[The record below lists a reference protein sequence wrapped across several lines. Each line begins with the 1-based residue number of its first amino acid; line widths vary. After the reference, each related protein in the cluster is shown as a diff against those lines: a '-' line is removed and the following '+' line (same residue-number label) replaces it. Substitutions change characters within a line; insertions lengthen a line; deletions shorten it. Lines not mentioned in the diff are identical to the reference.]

1 MVRLTSRFLIFRV
14 CDLVLDHSNA
24 WASGFSL
31 NVSVCSYYSHLHK
44 FKSEPIQ
51 ACMFSG
57 GFYEAE
63 VTYCSGNIT
72 DCGTWKPRVQGWN
85 AGDPTH
91 LCDFSPVFTPYQT
104 SVSLSMKI
112 GDEIR

>member
-1 MVRLTSRFLIFRV
+1 M
-14 CDLVLDHSNA
+14 CDLVLDHSSA
-24 WASGFSL
+24 WALGFSWD
-31 NVSVCSYYSHLHK
+31 VSVCSDSSHLHK

-63 VTYCSGNIT
+63 VIYSSGNIT
-72 DCGTWKPRVQGWN
+72 DCGTWKPRAQGWK

-91 LCDFSPVFTPYQT
+91 LCYFSPVLTPYQI
-104 SVSLSMKI
+104 SVSLSMRI
-112 GDEIR
+112 GNQIR

>member
-1 MVRLTSRFLIFRV
+1 M
-14 CDLVLDHSNA
+14 CDLVRDHSNA
-24 WASGFSL
+24 WASGFSRD
-31 NVSVCSYYSHLHK
+31 VSVCSDYSHLYK

-63 VTYCSGNIT
+63 VTYSSGNIT
-72 DCGTWKPRVQGWN
+72 DCGTWKPRAQGWK

-91 LCDFSPVFTPYQT
+91 LCDFSPVLTPYQT

-112 GDEIR
+112 GDQIR

>member
-1 MVRLTSRFLIFRV
+1 M
-14 CDLVLDHSNA
+14 LDHSSA
-24 WASGFSL
+24 WALGFSWD
-31 NVSVCSYYSHLHK
+31 VSVCSDSSHLHK

-63 VTYCSGNIT
+63 VIYSSGNIT
-72 DCGTWKPRVQGWN
+72 DCGTWKPRAQGWK

-91 LCDFSPVFTPYQT
+91 LCYFSPVLTPYQI
-104 SVSLSMKI
+104 SVSLSMRI
-112 GDEIR
+112 GNQIR

>member
-31 NVSVCSYYSHLHK
+31 DVSVCSAYSHLHK

-91 LCDFSPVFTPYQT
+91 LCDFSSVLTPYQT

-112 GDEIR
+112 GDQIR

>member
-1 MVRLTSRFLIFRV
+1 M
-14 CDLVLDHSNA
+14 CDLVLDHSSA
-24 WASGFSL
+24 WALGFSWD
-31 NVSVCSYYSHLHK
+31 VSVCSDSSHLHK
-44 FKSEPIQ
+44 FKYEPIQ

-63 VTYCSGNIT
+63 VMYSSGNIT
-72 DCGTWKPRVQGWN
+72 DCGTWKPRAQGWK

-91 LCDFSPVFTPYQT
+91 LCYFSPVLTPYQI

-112 GDEIR
+112 GNQIR